1 MLNSDGND
9 FVESVVQTF
18 KAAIDLFVKKNAQYG
33 VNDPLANFRAGA
45 LLETGF
51 DTYPAMYNE
60 AKAYS
65 RKHIAQVYGPKQNIT
80 TPKVDESLADIMV
93 YAAILLYMHRNYYK
107 QLEGVEKDE

>member
-1 MLNSDGND
+1 MLNREGND

-18 KAAIDLFVKKNAQYG
+18 KEAIDLFVKKNAQYG
-33 VNDPLANFRAGA
+33 VNDPLSNFRAGA

-93 YAAILLYMHRNYYK
+93 YAAIMLYMHGKYNEALTEEHK
-107 QLEGVEKDE
+107 FE